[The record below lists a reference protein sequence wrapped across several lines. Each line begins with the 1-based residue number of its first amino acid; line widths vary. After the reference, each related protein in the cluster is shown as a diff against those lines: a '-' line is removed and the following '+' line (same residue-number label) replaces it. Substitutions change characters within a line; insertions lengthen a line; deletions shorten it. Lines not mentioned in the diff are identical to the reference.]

1 MRETMF
7 RSCRPAQRF
16 SSYATHT
23 ITGKSSSLSAKR
35 SSVLSICIS
44 RPTKIPSTMTTSR
57 KLVPH
62 LGWKRLCGR
71 TFSTVSGRPFS

>member
-1 MRETMF
+1 M
-7 RSCRPAQRF
+7 
-16 SSYATHT
+16 
-23 ITGKSSSLSAKR
+23 
-35 SSVLSICIS
+35 
-44 RPTKIPSTMTTSR
+44 TSR